1 MEGGAMRKHLL
12 VLLALSALSAIAVS
26 VAWATMGS
34 GVTPTPLARGAGGK
48 FRIQDEGF
56 RLRAKE
62 STDVALVNL
71 KLGPN
76 GYTGWHG
83 HVSQSLVVV
92 KTGQITMYQP
102 SRWSWSHRG
111 PKCEVSVHNAGTMLV
126 HPGSAHNFVN
136 TARAAD
142 GVTPVESEIY
152 IVYFVPE
159 GASPAAI
166 DVTPAPAGCP

>member
-1 MEGGAMRKHLL
+1 MRKHLL
-12 VLLALSALSAIAVS
+12 VLLALSVLSAIAVG

-34 GVTPTPLARGAGGK
+34 GVSATPLARGAGGE
-48 FRIQDEGF
+48 FRIKDEGF
-56 RLRAKE
+56 RLKAKE
-62 STDVALVNL
+62 STDVALVNV

-102 SRWSWSHRG
+102 ARWSWSHKAPR
-111 PKCEVSVHNAGTMLV
+111 CEVSVHNAGTTFV

-152 IVYFVPE
+152 VVYFVPE

-166 DVTPAPAGCP
+166 DVTPAPSGCPA

>member
-1 MEGGAMRKHLL
+1 MRKHLL
-12 VLLALSALSAIAVS
+12 VLLALGALSAIAVG

-34 GVTPTPLARGAGGK
+34 GVSATPLARGAGGE
-48 FRIQDEGF
+48 FRIKDEGF

-62 STDVALVNL
+62 STDVALVNV

-102 SRWSWSHRG
+102 ARWGWSHRG
-111 PKCEVSVHNAGTMLV
+111 PKCEVSVHNAGTTFV

-136 TARAAD
+136 TARAVD

-166 DVTPAPAGCP
+166 DVTPAPTGCPA

>member
-12 VLLALSALSAIAVS
+12 VLLALSAVSAIAVG

-34 GVTPTPLARGAGGK
+34 GVTATPLARGAGGE
-48 FRIQDEGF
+48 FRIKDEGF

-62 STDVALVNL
+62 STDVALVNV

-102 SRWSWSHRG
+102 ARWGWSHRG
-111 PKCEVSVHNAGTMLV
+111 PKCEVSVHNAGTTFV

-142 GVTPVESEIY
+142 GLTPVETEIY